1 MQRIVIVNRSLYWTS
16 YTDCS
21 VTSIWHAFCVLRGGH
36 THTHA
41 CICTNFSDK
50 SNFNKLVT
58 CLVFKSIGV
67 NIIETLAATK
77 LPL

>member
-1 MQRIVIVNRSLYWTS
+1 M
-16 YTDCS
+16 
-21 VTSIWHAFCVLRGGH
+21 
-36 THTHA
+36 HA

-58 CLVFKSIGV
+58 CLVFKSIGI
-67 NIIETLAATK
+67 NIIETLAAIK